1 LFATRGRLAPGARA
15 VPRMPTVAA
24 RFTGNANQGARE
36 DDDAHG
42 FVCLAVNRKS
52 SKAESTIQPTGY
64 GNTPVKKAS
73 RVAISKTVNSSVIQ
87 SNLIV
92 ALLEEETGDIILAS
106 RR

>member
-1 LFATRGRLAPGARA
+1 
-15 VPRMPTVAA
+15 MPTVAA